1 MLNDGLSLARIS
13 QLTDAYIPLYGSQTN
28 GQEHSAYQTSARS
41 ITAIEHDHG
50 VWRLKPTPGFES
62 FVGAESMA
70 SFTSRMQSQASAPF
84 LQTSMFTRRGD
95 FVFEDAISMEPLFT
109 SSSIINQRRSGTDNG
124 DEDEDDEDAEEAMAE
139 SHVVRGA
146 PFGQSRGVCE
156 QLEKRL
162 RAVQRVAGIP
172 IGRCVAGASLPP
184 SNDISYKR

>member
-1 MLNDGLSLARIS
+1 
-13 QLTDAYIPLYGSQTN
+13 
-28 GQEHSAYQTSARS
+28 
-41 ITAIEHDHG
+41 
-50 VWRLKPTPGFES
+50 
-62 FVGAESMA
+62 MA

-109 SSSIINQRRSGTDNG
+109 SSSSIINQRRSGTDNG

-162 RAVQRVAGIP
+162 PKNNLTVS
-172 IGRCVAGASLPP
+172 SL
-184 SNDISYKR
+184 